1 MKINIKKYVAFLVWI
16 PKYFGC
22 KIAKVYS
29 GYVDLLKGEPML
41 GLLGMVLLTIVSF
54 IIVAL
59 LSLAILGKGALS
71 QTLSLILLAGL
82 PLHYLVIQVQR
93 LYSIFNEERA
103 NTFNSL
109 KDLK

>member
-1 MKINIKKYVAFLVWI
+1 M
-16 PKYFGC
+16 
-22 KIAKVYS
+22 
-29 GYVDLLKGEPML
+29 LKGEPML

-54 IIVAL
+54 VIVAL
-59 LSLAILGKGALS
+59 TSLAIFGKG
-71 QTLSLILLAGL
+71 TLSAIISLIPLAGL

-109 KDLK
+109 KDRK